1 MNEKMDTKQTI
12 QIKKELD
19 GNKLIEINSKDNTE
33 SYSNNLLAKVPD
45 YSDDSE
51 ENMPNPPPPSPNSQ
65 PNPNSSSITTEPRNL
80 SISCLSESSNIF
92 EHSNSPNVISVN
104 NLPTHSE
111 SNSTN
116 YDTLLLGGGSIKG
129 IMIIGAVQC
138 AYDNYLLK
146 DLKNFIGTS
155 VGSIFCYLLAI
166 GYTPIEIMV
175 YICTNQLMEKMQ
187 HFNLV
192 AMFEGRGASS
202 FNEIQ
207 EQLEKMS
214 IAKIGYLPTL
224 NDLKDKYD
232 KTLVCVTHNLTESR
246 TEYLSWETHPHLPC
260 ITAIRM
266 SSNLP
271 LIFETYKYGSS
282 FYVDGGLSD
291 NFAIDTAEKI
301 GKKILAITLEPNENN
316 FSNNPDNNT
325 LEFFYK
331 LIFIPIQQS
340 IIWKIQKASE
350 KCNIIRIGG
359 SENNNIKF
367 FQFDISSKTK
377 LEMFC
382 FGYSKMREHL

>member
-1 MNEKMDTKQTI
+1 M
-12 QIKKELD
+12 ELND
-19 GNKLIEINSKDNTE
+19 KLIEMNSEDNTVF
-33 SYSNNLLAKVPD
+33 YSNNLSAKVPD
-45 YSDDSE
+45 QSDDIQE
-51 ENMPNPPPPSPNSQ
+51 IIPKPPPPSPISPPTIQ
-65 PNPNSSSITTEPRNL
+65 PV
-80 SISCLSESSNIF
+80 SCISESPSTNSTSCHNNLLDTIL
-92 EHSNSPNVISVN
+92 SNS
-104 NLPTHSE
+104 LPTLPE
-111 SNSTN
+111 SNPVN

-129 IMIIGAVQC
+129 LMIIGAVQC

-146 DLKNFIGTS
+146 DLKNFVGTS
-155 VGSIFCYLLAI
+155 AGSIFCYLLAI

-192 AMFEGRGASS
+192 AMIEGRGASS
-202 FNEIQ
+202 FNDIQ

-271 LIFETYKYGSS
+271 LIFETFKYGNN

-291 NFAIDTAEKI
+291 NFAIDTAEKL
-301 GKKILAITLEPNENN
+301 GNKILAITLEPNENN
-316 FSNNPDNNT
+316 FSNNPDINT

-340 IIWKIQKASE
+340 IMWKIQNATK

-359 SENNNIKF
+359 SKNNDIKF

-382 FGYSKMREHL
+382 FGYDKMREHL